1 MNGSRKHKI
10 TTQRA
15 GKGNQPPGNTPGN
28 TPGGKPSNE
37 REKWGTSNGWAGE
50 GHVERAES
58 WGRVR
63 NVTAVDRRT
72 HGNIAAS
79 VLPKNA
85 TLDRRDDIP
94 VDAIELTRKQ
104 GYKDATVTRDVR
116 VEDQEPRPIPRVRM

>member
-94 VDAIELTRKQ
+94 VL
-104 GYKDATVTRDVR
+104 
-116 VEDQEPRPIPRVRM
+116 EPPAPAVPPRLRNHSVPTSSSVLP